1 MLGSVKKIFFMSA
14 RVKKQ
19 EFMNVSA
26 WIEKKNTPFAR
37 DTKKKD
43 EYFFYSYTQHCANL
57 IISPRKERFF
67 LCWYGI
73 CENSK
78 IPYQQRKYIAFLWV
92 WAITIIIFIQD
103 IRIALFWT
111 RLVFFVGEG
120 KKIFFFVGEGKKK
133 SFLCWPL

>member
-1 MLGSVKKIFFMSA
+1 MIYQQKEHI
-14 RVKKQ
+14 
-19 EFMNVSA
+19 
-26 WIEKKNTPFAR
+26 
-37 DTKKKD
+37 
-43 EYFFYSYTQHCANL
+43 FFYSDTKHCANL
-57 IISPRKERFF
+57 IISPRKERYF

-78 IPYQQRKYIAFLWV
+78 IPYQQRKYTAFLWV

-120 KKIFFFVGEGKKK
+120 KKK
-133 SFLCWPL
+133 SFFCWGG